1 MKKILSLI
9 LMLCLIF
16 PAAAIAASPDNRPTE
31 DDLNRDVRK
40 AISNLAGLDVV
51 RKPFTRWN
59 ETDYITRRDVFKMAY
74 VVKIDT
80 RWYFLVPT
88 DMNDAEEVEEINQEI
103 EKRKAE
109 KKERYHMQTEYADIV
124 PGTDDYYLVYN
135 LLAAQLI
142 AGQPDGDVHNANLDA
157 YATYEEALT
166 VLVRLFL
173 FLGYMPAESLGG
185 LLDYSGP
192 HKAFDI
198 ATDMNLINSKNP
210 YDVYTQHIS
219 LEQLDQPITA
229 YRFMHLLDRALYL
242 PVIGLQDYAVPLTE
256 RYVELIR
263 DLKKEDKE
271 WQNIVD

>member
-16 PAAAIAASPDNRPTE
+16 PAAAIAANPYAKPTE
-31 DDLNRDVRK
+31 ENLNRDVRK

-59 ETDYITRRDVFKMAY
+59 ESDYITRRDVFKMAY
-74 VVKIDT
+74 VVKMDT
-80 RWYFLVPT
+80 RRYHRYPA
-88 DMNDAEEVEEINQEI
+88 DINDAESVKKTDEDISGLI
-103 EKRKAE
+103 KILKEK
-109 KKERYHMQTEYADIV
+109 YHVQTEYADIV

-142 AGQPDGDVHNANLDA
+142 AGQPDGDVYNANLDA

-166 VLVRLFL
+166 VLVRLF
-173 FLGYMPAESLGG
+173 YYQKHMPSEAHYSLT
-185 LLDYSGP
+185 DYTGP

>member
-31 DDLNRDVRK
+31 ENLNRDVRK

-74 VVKIDT
+74 VVKMDT

-88 DMNDAEEVEEINQEI
+88 DVNDAEEVEEINQEI